1 MRTIQPVTKYSSSRI
16 TELAPN
22 DVEEILVAARN
33 LLADVFTQ
41 FASKSSIHPAP
52 RIERQPRG
60 MKTCLSRRSEARML
74 EETRKRAAEF
84 YFNGTCLLRA
94 VFSRRFRKIPFF
106 LRHLWCALAG

>member
-1 MRTIQPVTKYSSSRI
+1 
-16 TELAPN
+16 
-22 DVEEILVAARN
+22 VEEILVAARN
-33 LLADVFTQ
+33 VLADVFTQ
-41 FASKSSIHPAP
+41 FASKSSFYPAP
-52 RIERQPRG
+52 RLERQPRG

-74 EETRKRAAEF
+74 EETRSRAAEF